1 MPSIISQV
9 NYKSLDDVE
18 FRLLFPSANSL
29 PLRMTVF
36 MMLCPGQNLFNFDFK
51 INQRC
56 LELLSDFQM
65 YPAGAE
71 LLAFPFG
78 PVAFNHPHSSCCNF
92 SLGFC
97 FFESVSDIH

>member
-18 FRLLFPSANSL
+18 FRLSFPLANSPL
-29 PLRMTVF
+29 PPRMTVF

-56 LELLSDFQM
+56 LELLSRISRCIQQELEDCL
-65 YPAGAE
+65 PS
-71 LLAFPFG
+71 LLA
-78 PVAFNHPHSSCCNF
+78 
-92 SLGFC
+92 L
-97 FFESVSDIH
+97 